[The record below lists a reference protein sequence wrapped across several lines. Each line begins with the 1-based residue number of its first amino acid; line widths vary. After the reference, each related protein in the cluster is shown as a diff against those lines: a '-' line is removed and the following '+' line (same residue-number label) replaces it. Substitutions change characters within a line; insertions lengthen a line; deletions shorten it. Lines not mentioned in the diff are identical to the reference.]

1 MSLLLVVILA
11 CICIIAFL
19 LSSRT
24 GPADSRSSARLAL
37 LHGVR
42 PIWGESQESLRNR
55 TTAASRWPYSHPD
68 PEFVWWARVWRRA
81 VGAFRHG

>member
-1 MSLLLVVILA
+1 MSFSLVAILA
-11 CICIIAFL
+11 SICILAFL

-24 GPADSRSSARLAL
+24 RPGDSRSLTRLAL

-42 PIWGESQESLRNR
+42 PIWGESEQSLRNR

-68 PEFVWWARVWRRA
+68 PEFVWWARAWHRA
-81 VGAFRHG
+81 IGGRQG